1 MSVDLSKR
9 PVPRRQRFTILLVG
23 EGHAEVALLTHLKGL
38 YASRGSGVAI
48 SIRNA
53 RGKGAAYVVN
63 YAIRQTRNAAYD
75 RVVTLLDADADTD
88 WNSAVRSKAARARIE
103 VIACAPCLE
112 VLLLQVR
119 DEMVRDGLTSVQIKQ
134 QFETRFGAPAHE
146 PRIYSEHFGRQY
158 LDHARHRLGE
168 PDRLL
173 RAFAAPSA

>member
-1 MSVDLSKR
+1 M
-9 PVPRRQRFTILLVG
+9 
-23 EGHAEVALLTHLKGL
+23 
-38 YASRGSGVAI
+38 
-48 SIRNA
+48 
-53 RGKGAAYVVN
+53 VN

-75 RVVTLLDADADTD
+75 RVVTLLDADTD

-168 PDRLL
+168 LDRLL
-173 RAFAAPSA
+173 RAFAALSA

>member
-75 RVVTLLDADADTD
+75 RVVTLLDADTD

-119 DEMVRDGLTSVQIKQ
+119 DEMVRDG
-134 QFETRFGAPAHE
+134 
-146 PRIYSEHFGRQY
+146 
-158 LDHARHRLGE
+158 
-168 PDRLL
+168 
-173 RAFAAPSA
+173 

>member
-63 YAIRQTRNAAYD
+63 YAIRQTRNAAYRIHRGSRLSVVHEETETELLAD
-75 RVVTLLDADADTD
+75 R
-88 WNSAVRSKAARARIE
+88 
-103 VIACAPCLE
+103 
-112 VLLLQVR
+112 
-119 DEMVRDGLTSVQIKQ
+119 
-134 QFETRFGAPAHE
+134 
-146 PRIYSEHFGRQY
+146 
-158 LDHARHRLGE
+158 
-168 PDRLL
+168 
-173 RAFAAPSA
+173 

>member
-1 MSVDLSKR
+1 MSVALSKR

-38 YASRGSGVAI
+38 YASRGSGVAV

-75 RVVTLLDADADTD
+75 RVVTLLDADTD
-88 WNSAVRSKAARARIE
+88 WNSAVRSKAARAHIE

-112 VLLLQVR
+112 VLLLHVR
-119 DEMVRDGLTSVQIKQ
+119 DEAVRDGLTSVQIKQ
-134 QFETRFGAPAHE
+134 QFKARFGAPAHE
-146 PRIYSEHFGRQY
+146 PHIYPEHFGRQY

-168 PDRLL
+168 LDRLL
-173 RAFAAPSA
+173 RAFAALSA